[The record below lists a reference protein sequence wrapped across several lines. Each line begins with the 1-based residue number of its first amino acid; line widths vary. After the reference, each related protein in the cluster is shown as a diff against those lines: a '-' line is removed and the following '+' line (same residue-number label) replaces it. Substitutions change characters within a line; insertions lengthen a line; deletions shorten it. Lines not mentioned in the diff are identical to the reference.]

1 MSLETTLTY
10 VVAVAVPVW
19 LLVEQLV
26 SRRRTRGEA
35 AAQPPEPRE
44 HGEMAEPEATPVTS
58 RRDSVS
64 GGMRRRAA

>member
-1 MSLETTLTY
+1 MSLEATLTY

-26 SRRRTRGEA
+26 SRRRTHGEEA
-35 AAQPPEPRE
+35 VQQPEPCEHRE
-44 HGEMAEPEATPVTS
+44 AAEPEATTVTS
-58 RRDSVS
+58 RRNSAS